1 MTIVRWDPFRDMTTL
16 QDRIN
21 RVFDEADNRV

>member
-21 RVFDEADNRV
+21 RVFDEAGNRV

>member
-16 QDRIN
+16 QDRIK
-21 RVFDEADNRV
+21 RVFDEAGNRV